1 LPLAVRQAAR
11 LEELA
16 EPGGGLPWRHHA
28 ALDGIA
34 NVVPL
39 VVRITIGDQRERR
52 VLPGAVTG
60 LAARLENRDDLVV
73 ERRGPLLRW
82 RRRREQ
88 EHHGQSHEKKPPP
101 HRKTSATDQ
110 MP

>member
-1 LPLAVRQAAR
+1 MVGLSQTPSRREDQGRRELGGVSLGRARVDPGHQRLPLAVRQAAR

-60 LAARLENRDDLVV
+60 LAARL
-73 ERRGPLLRW
+73 
-82 RRRREQ
+82 
-88 EHHGQSHEKKPPP
+88 
-101 HRKTSATDQ
+101 
-110 MP
+110 